1 MIDSTFPHS
10 PSRRHPTVE
19 RGLDFS
25 PIRHVLGEDGLE
37 AFNVYQRIRA
47 DLLARGVQVY
57 EYRPDAEIRKQLITA
72 ARQERL
78 DYAPVFGLH
87 AKSMVVDPRT
97 VVIGTFNLDARSAN
111 PLLAARHCSGRCAL

>member
-1 MIDSTFPHS
+1 
-10 PSRRHPTVE
+10 
-19 RGLDFS
+19 
-25 PIRHVLGEDGLE
+25 VLGEDGLE
-37 AFNVYQRIRA
+37 AFNGYQRIRV

-57 EYRPDAEIRKQLITA
+57 EYRADAEIRKQLITA

-87 AKSMVVDPRT
+87 AKSMAVDPRT

-111 PLLAARHCSGRCAL
+111 PLLAARHWSGCCAL